1 MLETTYF
8 APSTLGEALDY
19 YKKNPE
25 VTLFAG
31 GTDLLVGL
39 EYKKVEMKTILD
51 LKNIPELNYIRTEG
65 NGVKIG
71 AMATITSVEENPQII
86 SQYPFLAEAASKLGS
101 WQIRNTATAG
111 GNICNG
117 APSAELTP
125 SLLVLDSKV
134 TIVGH
139 NGERTL
145 PLNEFLVG
153 PGKTALND
161 GEILKEIEVPA
172 LPENAVGAYMC
183 HKWRRSMDVA
193 IVNLAVLLV
202 LDGDVIK
209 DARVCLGAVGP
220 TAFRA
225 TETEKVLLGNSLND
239 DVIIQA
245 SQTAASEAKPITD
258 VRSSADFRRQMINV
272 YMKRALTALQKR
284 EV

>member
-172 LPENAVGAYMC
+172 LPENAVGTYMC

-225 TETEKVLLGNSLND
+225 TETEKVLLGNSLNE